1 MNRLLVLIVGLLLSL
16 FARAAD
22 TIQEQGY
29 LLHYSAINTLSLTE
43 DIARQFGI
51 KRRKS
56 HAIFLLS
63 PRAQNALEAGSDPV
77 RALASGTVRRLT
89 GQRQTLQWREIEID
103 GQFDLVAEFEIQNGE
118 KLAFDVSVKPEGAVR
133 PISIRFL
140 QQFYRD

>member
-1 MNRLLVLIVGLLLSL
+1 MNRILTLVAGLLFSL
-16 FARAAD
+16 CTGAAD
-22 TIQEQGY
+22 TIREQGY
-29 LLHYSAINTLSLTE
+29 LLHYSATNTLSLTE
-43 DIARQFGI
+43 DVAHQFGI
-51 KRRKS
+51 QRRKS
-56 HAIFLLS
+56 HAILLLS
-63 PRAQNALEAGSDPV
+63 PRAENVREESSLPV
-77 RALASGTVRRLT
+77 HALASGTVRRLT

>member
-63 PRAQNALEAGSDPV
+63 PKAQN
-77 RALASGTVRRLT
+77 
-89 GQRQTLQWREIEID
+89 
-103 GQFDLVAEFEIQNGE
+103 EIQNGE